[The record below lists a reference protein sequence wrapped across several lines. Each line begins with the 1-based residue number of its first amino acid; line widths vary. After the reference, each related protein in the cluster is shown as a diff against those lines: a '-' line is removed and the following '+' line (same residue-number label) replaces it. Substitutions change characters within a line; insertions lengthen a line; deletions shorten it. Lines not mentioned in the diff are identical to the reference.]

1 MLYASYQQTARII
14 DSRFNFEPGWSWF
27 RGTRCHVSDML
38 RDKLWSMFDPG
49 HEFLIVFPPQP
60 TPGALTV
67 VVPAKRAEEVKHL
80 EEERRELSVKV
91 RRSEWIISERSSAAL
106 NPMKSLFHF
115 VVFT

>member
-1 MLYASYQQTARII
+1 
-14 DSRFNFEPGWSWF
+14 
-27 RGTRCHVSDML
+27 ML

-91 RRSEWIISERSSAAL
+91 RRSEWIISERSFSRF
-106 NPMKSLFHF
+106 KSDEELVPFCG
-115 VVFT
+115 VYLI